1 MSKKWL
7 LLIIPVLIGITVASI
22 YVINVGSVK
31 NKKPSDIDSN
41 IENTNMNKNS
51 GVNVFSLDG
60 KLSEDKKQIVA
71 TLSLKG
77 DISICRYSI
86 SLKYDTAALELA
98 DYDEQLGV
106 YTPVIFPGKDESG
119 EISDDGFGRV
129 NLEWASAKNIR
140 KESDIAKLIF
150 NIKDKNAKKT
160 NIEVLVKDV
169 NELNDSIVIDADYNK
184 SDLRIDLK

>member
-60 KLSEDKKQIVA
+60 ELSSDKKQVVA

-86 SLKYDTAALELA
+86 SLKYDTAVLELA

-119 EISDDGFGRV
+119 KINDDGFGRV
-129 NLEWASAKNIR
+129 NLEWASAKNIT
-140 KESDIAKLIF
+140 KESDIAELTF